1 MMEVTEARN
10 NEKEYEKNDTKP
22 ETVTLPIGRLGVYFV
37 GNKKSGVKISRIES
51 SSPLVRA
58 LGEGTEFVSLYVP
71 GDKLYSNIGS
81 LRLGK
86 ALSES
91 SNVVNRKLKVRK
103 RYDQTFASIVE
114 DKPLDSDGGDS
125 ELSC

>member
-1 MMEVTEARN
+1 MPV
-10 NEKEYEKNDTKP
+10 
-22 ETVTLPIGRLGVYFV
+22 GRLGIYFV
-37 GNKKSGVKISRIES
+37 GNKKSGVEISRIES

-58 LGEGTEFVSLYVP
+58 LGEGADE
-71 GDKLYSNIGS
+71 LYSNIGS